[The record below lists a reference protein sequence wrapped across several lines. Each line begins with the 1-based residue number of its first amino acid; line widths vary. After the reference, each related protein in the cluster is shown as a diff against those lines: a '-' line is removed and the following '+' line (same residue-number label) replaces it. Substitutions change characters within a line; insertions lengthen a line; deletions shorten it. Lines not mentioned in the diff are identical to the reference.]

1 MKTYSKV
8 YISIHYYKFYSA
20 EFDSKYRFI
29 QKPLLSNKK
38 QTNSYLFY
46 YLESLVEVRVG
57 VPLFPSSPS
66 YFDSLRTES
75 LEYGSKL
82 EMTTSPTPLERSST
96 RLLVILY

>member
-20 EFDSKYRFI
+20 EFDSKYRSI

>member
-20 EFDSKYRFI
+20 EFDSKYRSI

-46 YLESLVEVRVG
+46 YLESPVEAEWAF
-57 VPLFPSSPS
+57 PLSPS
-66 YFDSLRTES
+66 PLHTSSLCVLR
-75 LEYGSKL
+75 G
-82 EMTTSPTPLERSST
+82 
-96 RLLVILY
+96 

>member
-1 MKTYSKV
+1 MKTYSIV

-20 EFDSKYRFI
+20 EFDSKYRSI
-29 QKPLLSNKK
+29 QKPLPSNEK
-38 QTNSYLFY
+38 QTNLYLFY

-75 LEYGSKL
+75 LEYRSKL

-96 RLLVILY
+96 RLFVILY